1 MKQLTSVAAVAL
13 TSIAALTMTSCSNK
27 TEHVNPFIAGY
38 DTPYEIPPFE
48 SIQYTDY
55 LPAFE
60 AGIKEAQADIDA
72 IVANPET
79 PTFENTI
86 IALDRSG
93 KILER
98 VSLVFGALSE
108 SNSSDEMNDIAEKA
122 MPMV

>member
-1 MKQLTSVAAVAL
+1 MAAVAL
-13 TSIAALTMTSCSNK
+13 TSIAAMTMTSCSNK
-27 TEHVNPFIAGY
+27 SERVNPFIAGY

-48 SIQYTDY
+48 SITYADY

-86 IALDRSG
+86 LAMDRSG

-98 VSLVFGALSE
+98 V
-108 SNSSDEMNDIAEKA
+108 
-122 MPMV
+122 